1 METLNSKIV
10 TKKQRPTRII
20 QFGEGNFLRAF
31 IDWFIQVLDD
41 ETDFNGG
48 VAVVQPL
55 ATGRVKDLEAQD
67 GLYTLLL
74 EGIDN
79 GELKRSIQVIDVLNQ
94 FINPYTEYADY
105 LSLAENPDIKLVI
118 SNTTEAGI
126 VYDPKDTNYDDCPAS
141 FPGKLLALLKR
152 RYDYFMGDKDAGLYI
167 LACELIDY

>member
-1 METLNSKIV
+1 MENLNSTIV

-31 IDWFIQVLDD
+31 IDWFIQVIND

-55 ATGRVKDLEAQD
+55 PAGRVKELEKQD

-74 EGIDN
+74 EGIEE
-79 GELKRSIQVIDVLNQ
+79 GELKRSLQVIDVINQ
-94 FINPYTEYADY
+94 CINPYDEYDRY
-105 LSLAENPDIKLVI
+105 LNLAEDPDIRLVI

-126 VYDPKDTNYDDCPAS
+126 VYDP
-141 FPGKLLALLKR
+141 
-152 RYDYFMGDKDAGLYI
+152 
-167 LACELIDY
+167 